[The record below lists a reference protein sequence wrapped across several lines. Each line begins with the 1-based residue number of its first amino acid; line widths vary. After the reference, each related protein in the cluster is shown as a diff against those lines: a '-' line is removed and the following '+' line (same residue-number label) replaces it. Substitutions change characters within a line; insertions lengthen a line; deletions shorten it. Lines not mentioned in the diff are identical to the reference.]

1 MLDTAPRGAP
11 TTPTRGAPGAA
22 LVDRERDRIS
32 ERDVLSRKVLRFRK
46 LRYFHSLLEAG
57 YRSALRPDPLPR
69 SLRPERIALG
79 IDLPELDTVPL
90 WAARRDDGTISI
102 PFVEYILGQIGVL
115 LADFERELGPVPVR
129 EAAELVE
136 NRRKL
141 RRVLTALDPEGQDA
155 RDLPRLSDL
164 FLSETT
170 LCDLCGTAGLMQRIV
185 TQCEELLTGDSED

>member
-1 MLDTAPRGAP
+1 MLDTASRGTL
-11 TTPTRGAPGAA
+11 TTPPRGAPGAA
-22 LVDRERDRIS
+22 LIDHEHDRTPERDL
-32 ERDVLSRKVLRFRK
+32 LSRKALRFRR

-102 PFVEYILGQIGVL
+102 PFVEYILGQIGGL
-115 LADFERELGPVPVR
+115 LADFERELGPMPVR
-129 EAAELVE
+129 DAAELVE

-141 RRVLTALDPEGQDA
+141 CRVLVTLDPGGESA
-155 RDLPRLSDL
+155 RELPRLSDL
-164 FLSETT
+164 FLSEAT
-170 LCDLCGTAGLMQRIV
+170 LRDLCGPAGLMERIV
-185 TQCEELLTGDSED
+185 TQCEDLLAVEAED